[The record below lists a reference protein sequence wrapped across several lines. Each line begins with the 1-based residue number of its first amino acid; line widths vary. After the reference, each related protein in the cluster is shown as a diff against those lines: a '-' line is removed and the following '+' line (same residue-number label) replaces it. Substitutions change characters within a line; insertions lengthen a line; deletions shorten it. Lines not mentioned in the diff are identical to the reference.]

1 LGVLGGAAAASPIA
15 VSQDL
20 YAFELPVLAV
30 SALILVPLMWR
41 RAHIGRIEGVLLLI
55 GFVAF
60 TALTLIRGG
69 S

>member
-1 LGVLGGAAAASPIA
+1 M
-15 VSQDL
+15 
-20 YAFELPVLAV
+20 LAV

-41 RAHIGRIEGVLLLI
+41 RAHIGRIEGVLLLA